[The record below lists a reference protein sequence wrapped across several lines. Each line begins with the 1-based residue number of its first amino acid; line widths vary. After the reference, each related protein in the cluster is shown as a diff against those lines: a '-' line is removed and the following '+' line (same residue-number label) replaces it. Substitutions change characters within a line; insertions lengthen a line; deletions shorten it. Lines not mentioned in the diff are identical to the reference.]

1 MDKAK
6 KLNEV
11 KALAAQIRLETL
23 KELAHLGFGH
33 VGGAMSIVETLA
45 VLYGAVMKYDPA
57 NPAWEGRDY
66 YIMSKGH
73 AGPGL
78 YAALAVKGFFPM
90 EWLKTLNQGGTNLP
104 SHCDRNKTP
113 GIDMTTGSL
122 GQGVSA
128 AVGIAK
134 SIKMDNADNY
144 VYLMVGDGEL
154 NEGQVWEGLM
164 FASHH
169 KLDNLIMFVDYN
181 KQQLDGNTKNVLDLG
196 DLVAKFTAFGFDTV
210 MVDGHDVEAIYNAIE
225 AGKAKS
231 GKPIC
236 IVLDTIKG
244 YGCSCAEG
252 VVPNHHIAFK
262 PGQLDGDIAKWQSEY
277 ERLSAEC

>member
-6 KLNEV
+6 TLCEV

-45 VLYGAVMKYDPA
+45 VLYGAEMKYDPK
-57 NPAWEGRDY
+57 NPKWEGRDY
-66 YIMSKGH
+66 YVMSKGH
-73 AGPGL
+73 AGPAL
-78 YAALAVKGFFPM
+78 YATLAIKGFFPM
-90 EWLKTLNQGGTNLP
+90 EWLNTLNQGGTNLP

-134 SIKMDNADNY
+134 SLKMDGQSNY
-144 VYLMVGDGEL
+144 VYLMVGDGEI
-154 NEGQVWEGLM
+154 NEGQVWEGCM
-164 FASHH
+164 FAAHH

-181 KQQLDGNTKNVLDLG
+181 KQQLDGNTKDVLDMG
-196 DLVAKFTAFGFDTV
+196 DLVEKFSSFGFNTV
-210 MVDGHDVEAIYNAIE
+210 MVNGHDVEAIYDAIE
-225 AGKAKS
+225 TAKTQP

-244 YGCSCAEG
+244 YGCSQAEG

-262 PGQLDGDIAKWQSEY
+262 PGQLDADIAKWQAEY
-277 ERLSAEC
+277 DRLSAEC